1 MLLSPFPARPR
12 PGVEVIETSTRGESD
27 PAVISLVAYAA
38 AMTMFSR
45 SLMRELK
52 TARRDLG
59 RARLKLC
66 KESNPSAV
74 TRAMDPAWQQFQ
86 AQGIPVNPD
95 PAEEGNVDT
104 TLQLGHPPS
113 AASGRQAE

>member
-1 MLLSPFPARPR
+1 
-12 PGVEVIETSTRGESD
+12 
-27 PAVISLVAYAA
+27 
-38 AMTMFSR
+38 MTMFSR

-86 AQGIPVNPD
+86 ARGIPVNPD
-95 PAEEGNVDT
+95 PAEEGDVDT
-104 TLQLGHPPS
+104 RLRLGHTPP
-113 AASGRQAE
+113 AASSHLAE